1 MLVTSDRPGTPSW
14 RNAYANFHRTSRLP
28 ETGHDDLR
36 RTFTP
41 RMPGLASEMRWPP
54 PLAPG
59 ARVALIAPAG
69 PLRDAGDLERA
80 TANARSFG
88 WDTVPGASALARQGY
103 FAGTDDARADDLNQ
117 ALADPSIDAIWCL
130 RGGYGAM
137 RLLGRI
143 DYDALVRRPRAIIG
157 YSDIT
162 ALHAAVGRFAGLIT
176 FHGPT
181 ARAELTPYSRSFLDR
196 AVRQDMPLCGDAP
209 AARTVWPGRAEGRLA
224 GGNLALLA
232 SLAGTPYAPDLDG
245 AILVLEDIDEAVYRL
260 DRMLVQL
267 RLSGALAGV
276 RGIVFGAFTNC
287 PEASD
292 DGSRRLDDVID
303 ELAADLRIPC
313 IAGAPFG
320 HIADQWT
327 LPLGAV
333 AELDADSPALRVH
346 H

>member
-1 MLVTSDRPGTPSW
+1 MS
-14 RNAYANFHRTSRLP
+14 
-28 ETGHDDLR
+28 ETGQSDGA
-36 RTFTP
+36 RTFDP
-41 RMPGLASEMRWPP
+41 RIPHLASEMRWPP

-80 TANARSFG
+80 AANARSLG
-88 WDTVPGASALARQGY
+88 WEPVPGSSALDRLGY
-103 FAGTDDARADDLNQ
+103 FAGTDAARLADLNR
-117 ALADPSIDAIWCL
+117 ALNDPAIDAVWCI

-137 RLLGRI
+137 RLLPGI
-143 DYDALVRRPRAIIG
+143 DYGALVRRPRALIG

-162 ALHAAVGRFAGLIT
+162 ALHAAAGASAGLIT

-181 ARAELTPYSRSFLDR
+181 ARAELTPFSRSSLER
-196 AVRQDMPLCGDAP
+196 AVRQDLPLCGQAP
-209 AARTVWPGRAEGRLA
+209 GARTVVPGRAEGRLA

-232 SLAGTPYAPDLDG
+232 SLVGTPYAPGFDG

-267 RLSGALAGV
+267 RLSGTLAGL

-292 DGSRRLDDVID
+292 DGSRTLDDLID
-303 ELAADLRIPC
+303 EFARELGVPC

-327 LPLGAV
+327 LPLGAM
-333 AELDADSPALRVH
+333 AELDADACTLDVRS
-346 H
+346 

>member
-1 MLVTSDRPGTPSW
+1 
-14 RNAYANFHRTSRLP
+14 
-28 ETGHDDLR
+28 
-36 RTFTP
+36 
-41 RMPGLASEMRWPP
+41 MRWPP

-59 ARVALIAPAG
+59 ARVALVAPAG

-80 TANARSFG
+80 EANARSLG
-88 WDTVPGASALARQGY
+88 WHPVPGPNALARLGY
-103 FAGTDDARADDLNQ
+103 FAGTDAVRLADLNN
-117 ALADPSIDAIWCL
+117 ALNDPAIDAVWCV

-137 RLLGRI
+137 RLLAGI
-143 DYDALVRRPRAIIG
+143 DYAALVRRPRALIG

-162 ALHAAVGRFAGLIT
+162 AIHAAAGVSAGLVT

-181 ARAELTPYSRSFLDR
+181 ARGELTPFSRASLER
-196 AVRQDMPLCGDAP
+196 AVRQDLPLCGDAP
-209 AARTVWPGRAEGRLA
+209 GARTVFPGRTQGRLA

-232 SLAGTPYAPDLDG
+232 SLVGTRHAPDLDG

-267 RLSGALAGV
+267 RLSGMLAGV

-292 DGSRRLDDVID
+292 DGSRTLDDLID
-303 ELAADLRIPC
+303 ELAGELRIPC

-327 LPLGAV
+327 LPLGAT
-333 AELDADSPALRVH
+333 AELDADTCSLGVH
-346 H
+346 R

>member
-1 MLVTSDRPGTPSW
+1 
-14 RNAYANFHRTSRLP
+14 
-28 ETGHDDLR
+28 
-36 RTFTP
+36 
-41 RMPGLASEMRWPP
+41 MRWPP
-54 PLAPG
+54 PLSPG
-59 ARVALIAPAG
+59 ARVALVAPAG

-80 TANARSFG
+80 AANARSLG
-88 WDTVPGASALARQGY
+88 WDPVPGANALARLGY
-103 FAGTDDARADDLNQ
+103 FAGTDAARLADLNS
-117 ALADPSIDAIWCL
+117 ALNDPAIDAVWCI

-137 RLLGRI
+137 RILAGI
-143 DYDALVRRPRAIIG
+143 DYEALVRRPRALIG

-162 ALHAAVGRFAGLIT
+162 AIHAAAGVSAGLIT

-181 ARAELTPYSRSFLDR
+181 ARSELTAFSRSFLER
-196 AVRQDMPLCGDAP
+196 AVRHDASLCGDAP
-209 AARTVWPGRAEGRLA
+209 DAHTVFPGRAHGRLA

-267 RLSGALAGV
+267 RLSGMLAGV
-276 RGIVFGAFTNC
+276 RGLVFGAFTNC

-292 DGSRRLDDVID
+292 DGSRTLDDLID
-303 ELAADLRIPC
+303 ELAGELRVPC

-327 LPLGAV
+327 LPLGAM
-333 AELDADSPALRVH
+333 AELDADARSLGVH
-346 H
+346 R

>member
-1 MLVTSDRPGTPSW
+1 
-14 RNAYANFHRTSRLP
+14 
-28 ETGHDDLR
+28 
-36 RTFTP
+36 
-41 RMPGLASEMRWPP
+41 MRWPP

-59 ARVALIAPAG
+59 ARVALVAPAG

-80 TANARSFG
+80 VANARTFG
-88 WDTVPGASALARQGY
+88 WEAVPGPNALARQGY
-103 FAGTDDARADDLNQ
+103 FAGTDDARVADLNQ
-117 ALADPSIDAIWCL
+117 ALDDPAIDAIWCI

-137 RLLGRI
+137 RLLGRV
-143 DYDALVRRPRAIIG
+143 DYDALVRRPRALIG

-162 ALHAAVGRFAGLIT
+162 ALHAAVGLSADLIT

-181 ARAELTPYSRSFLDR
+181 ARSALTPYSRSFLEQ
-196 AVRQDMPLCGDAP
+196 AVRQDMPLCGSAP
-209 AARTVWPGRAEGRLA
+209 LARTVLRGRAEGRLA

-232 SLAGTPYAPDLDG
+232 SLVGTPYAPDLDG

-267 RLSGALAGV
+267 RLSGALSGV

-292 DGSRRLDDVID
+292 DGSRTLDDLID

-327 LPLGAV
+327 LPLGAI
-333 AELDADSPALRVH
+333 AELDAASPALYVH
-346 H
+346 R

>member
-1 MLVTSDRPGTPSW
+1 
-14 RNAYANFHRTSRLP
+14 
-28 ETGHDDLR
+28 
-36 RTFTP
+36 
-41 RMPGLASEMRWPP
+41 MRWPT

-59 ARVALIAPAG
+59 ARVALVAPAG
-69 PLRDAGDLERA
+69 PLRDAADLDRA
-80 TANARSFG
+80 TENARSLG
-88 WDTVPGASALARQGY
+88 WEPVPGRNALARQGY
-103 FAGTDDARADDLNQ
+103 FAGDDALRAADLNH
-117 ALADPSIDAIWCL
+117 ALADPGIDGIWCI

-137 RLLGRI
+137 RILDRI

-162 ALHAAVGRFAGLIT
+162 ALHAAIGGSAGLIT

-181 ARAELTPYSRSFLDR
+181 ARAELTAFSRQALER
-196 AVRQDMPLCGDAP
+196 AVRQQTPFCGDAP
-209 AARTVWPGRAEGRLA
+209 GARTVVPGTATGRLA

-267 RLSGALAGV
+267 RLSGALRGV
-276 RGIVFGAFTNC
+276 RGIIFGAFTNC

-292 DGSRRLDDVID
+292 DGSRTLDDLIG
-303 ELAADLRIPC
+303 ELAAELRVPC
-313 IAGAPFG
+313 IADAPFG

-327 LPLGAV
+327 IPLGAM
-333 AELDADSPALRVH
+333 AELDADGRSLRVRV
-346 H
+346 